1 MKKSTLFAAM
11 VISVLLAGCMTPP
24 QQPVALSKS
33 ALQDGA
39 TRIGVAMQVPQKP
52 DTAFPGADCLLCL
65 AAASMANNALTDHT
79 RTLPLDDLTRMKS
92 DVAEVLRKKG
102 HAVTVIEESIKFA
115 DLPKSQ
121 GGPNKSPVDF
131 SSLRTKY
138 GIDKLVMINIAQAGI
153 TRAYAAYIPTS
164 DPQGVIAG
172 TGYMVNLADN
182 TYEWYL
188 PLRHVKSAAGKWDE
202 APNFPGLSNAYF
214 QAVEATR
221 DAVLQ
226 PLSE

>member
-1 MKKSTLFAAM
+1 M
-11 VISVLLAGCMTPP
+11 
-24 QQPVALSKS
+24 
-33 ALQDGA
+33 
-39 TRIGVAMQVPQKP
+39 RVPEKA
-52 DTAFPGADCLLCL
+52 DTFFPGADCLLCL
-65 AAASMANNALTDHT
+65 AAASMTNNALTTHT
-79 RTLPLDDLTRMKS
+79 RTLPLDDLNRMKS

-102 HAVTVIEESIKFA
+102 QTVTVIEENIKVA

-138 GIDKLVMINIAQAGI
+138 GVDKLVMIDLAQVGM
-153 TRAYAAYIPTS
+153 TRAYASYFPTS
-164 DPQGVIAG
+164 DPQGVIIG
-172 TGYMVNLADN
+172 SGYMVNLADN

-188 PLRHVKSAAGKWDE
+188 PLRQVKSAAGKWDE
-202 APNFPGLSNAYF
+202 EPNFPGLSNAYF